1 MFPPPSPDP
10 IWVVAAVI
18 SRAGRFLLGRRP
30 DDKRHGGLWE
40 FPGGKLEAGESWG
53 AAAARELAEELG
65 LRLESI
71 GEQRFETQDPGS
83 RYRIRFLQV
92 EVSGALEA
100 REHSA
105 VGWFT
110 PEELAGMPLA
120 PSDAAFVRTL
130 FDDEPEAEPP
140 PRR

>member
-1 MFPPPSPDP
+1 MPNPPPSDP
-10 IWVVAAVI
+10 VWVVAAVI
-18 SRAGRFLLGRRP
+18 SRADRLLLGRRP

-40 FPGGKLEAGESWG
+40 FPGGKLEPGESWR

-71 GEQRFETQDPGS
+71 GAVQFETRDPGS
-83 RYRIRFLQV
+83 PYRIRFLQV
-92 EVSGALEA
+92 EVSGTVEA

-110 PEELAGMPLA
+110 PEELTHMSLA
-120 PSDAAFVRTL
+120 PSDAAFVHTL
-130 FDDEPEAEPP
+130 VDG
-140 PRR
+140 